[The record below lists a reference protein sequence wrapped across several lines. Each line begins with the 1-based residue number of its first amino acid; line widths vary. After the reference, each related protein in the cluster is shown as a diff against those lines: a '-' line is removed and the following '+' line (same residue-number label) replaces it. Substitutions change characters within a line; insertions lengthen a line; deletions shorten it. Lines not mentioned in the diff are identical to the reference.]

1 MQCANCGAENREGR
15 RFCAGCGASLALP
28 CPACGFGNEP
38 GENFCGGCG
47 AALGEQPSADPSVPS
62 QPEKREAGTPEAER
76 RQLTVMFCDLVGSTA
91 LSERLDPEDLREVIH
106 TYQECCAGVVAR
118 FGGFIARYMG
128 DGLLVY
134 FGYPQAHEDDA
145 ERAIR
150 TGLGIVEAVGG
161 LHPRDDLTLQVRV
174 GIATGLVVAGDHI
187 GEGASEEKAVVGET
201 PNLAARLQGLADPD
215 TVVIAPS
222 TYRLAGGL
230 FVCDDLGPQRLKGI
244 SAPVPAYRVRE
255 ACHAPSRFAATA
267 ERRWPP
273 LVGRHEGMDRSLT
286 PGPHAKDG

>member
-150 TGLGIVEAVGG
+150 AGLGIVEAVGG

-174 GIATGLVVAGDHI
+174 GIATGLVVAGDMI
-187 GEGASEEKAVVGET
+187 GEGASEESAVLGET
-201 PNLAARLQGLADPD
+201 PNLASRLQALAEPD
-215 TVVIAPS
+215 TVVIAPATHHLVS
-222 TYRLAGGL
+222 GL
-230 FVCDDLGPQRLKGI
+230 FEHKDLG
-244 SAPVPAYRVRE
+244 S
-255 ACHAPSRFAATA
+255 H
-267 ERRWPP
+267 
-273 LVGRHEGMDRSLT
+273 D
-286 PGPHAKDG
+286 